1 MKLNKLFFAALS
13 VAAIAFSA
21 CDPIPEDPD
30 GPGQGGKD
38 TTQVNPPAG
47 SHTIE
52 GLQKVTV
59 AEALAICE
67 ALDTAKSTPVCYVC
81 EAVVSVVN
89 TNAADVPAKYD
100 NVNFKI
106 KDATGEISCQY
117 TYYLDSVGFTSA
129 DQMPAVGDTV
139 IVSGKLKKYLNKNTN
154 VCYNQFTN
162 AYIYSISRK
171 GQSTGPTPTTIE
183 HAGTLEDPYTA
194 SDAYVKAGEFA
205 QGTHSDTIYIKGT
218 VKSIDDIDVGS
229 YGNATFYITDGAW
242 DFYCFRIKG
251 LNNSKFISVQQLKVG
266 DEVTIKTVLTT
277 YNGTRETNYGYLVA
291 TTNTYDG
298 GADSKPTYTLP
309 AGESYE
315 LDFSSNPFNLTEPL
329 TIKAQQ
335 TYTVGDYTL
344 IIDGSANTSSGAQV
358 SMDLYKMYKNTTFT
372 LTAPQG
378 KTIKYILF
386 IHSGA
391 NYSAV
396 NLTTTNGT
404 IAADTNNEGLYSWS
418 GSANAVTCS
427 NTAQVRISK
436 MIIVSE

>member
-139 IVSGKLKKYLNKNTN
+139 IVSGKLKKYLNKNN
-154 VCYNQFTN
+154 GACYNQFTN

-171 GQSTGPTPTTIE
+171 GNISDPEGLTGDGSQ
-183 HAGTLEDPYTA
+183 ANPYTA
-194 SDAYVKAGEFA
+194 NDVITLANSKTGTYFVKGIIVGQVKGGATSANNNCEFA
-205 QGTHSDTIYIKGT
+205 APFTATEKGDNTNLLIAENAGVNDLANVVPVQLPSGFLRDALNLIAHPENLGKEVVLYGSLEKYFGQAGIKSITRAFIDGKEIVLESGEAPEATVATIAEFNAAAVNSTVPGVYYELTGTIGGNINTTYGNFDLTDATGT
-218 VKSIDDIDVGS
+218 VYVYGLTANYLVLSSATKANNDKS
-229 YGNATFYITDGAW
+229 YATLGLQAGDNITIRGVRAD
-242 DFYCFRIKG
+242 
-251 LNNSKFISVQQLKVG
+251 
-266 DEVTIKTVLTT
+266 
-277 YNGTRETNYGYLVA
+277 YNGKVEVL
-291 TTNTYDG
+291 
-298 GADSKPTYTLP
+298 GAYFVK
-309 AGESYE
+309 
-315 LDFSSNPFNLTEPL
+315 
-329 TIKAQQ
+329 
-335 TYTVGDYTL
+335 
-344 IIDGSANTSSGAQV
+344 
-358 SMDLYKMYKNTTFT
+358 KN
-372 LTAPQG
+372 
-378 KTIKYILF
+378 
-386 IHSGA
+386 
-391 NYSAV
+391 
-396 NLTTTNGT
+396 
-404 IAADTNNEGLYSWS
+404 
-418 GSANAVTCS
+418 
-427 NTAQVRISK
+427 
-436 MIIVSE
+436 